1 MQPTANDLEAH
12 RARLTGHCY
21 RMLGGA
27 SEAEDAVQETMVRAW
42 RAIDGFESRAALGT
56 WLHRIATNVCL
67 DLLASEA
74 RRTRPYALGPAMSLD
89 RPDVGQRDAIEWV
102 EPIADALVVPSD
114 ADPAERALLKE
125 SVRLAFV
132 AALQLL
138 PPKQRAALLLTEV
151 LGFSMQETADTLE
164 TTQPA
169 IQSALQRARETL
181 SKSEASGRELD
192 RLHAPLPPPKAALL
206 DSFLHAF
213 ERYDVSAI
221 ADLLRADATQNM
233 PPYVMWLDGA
243 EDIAAW
249 MRGPGA
255 GCRGSRLVPLEISG
269 VRGFAQYRRS
279 SEARIEGP
287 EDGHAAWALIAI
299 DVESDR
305 ITALTYFLDV
315 DRLFPRFGLPLTL
328 ARDAPLPTV

>member
-1 MQPTANDLEAH
+1 MPPTPNDLETY

-42 RAIDGFESRAALGT
+42 RAIDGFEERAALGT

-67 DLLASEA
+67 DLLAKDA

-89 RPDVGQRDAIEWV
+89 RPDARQRDATEWV
-102 EPIADALVVPSD
+102 EPIADALVLPSD
-114 ADPAERALLKE
+114 ADPAERALSKE

-181 SKSEASGRELD
+181 SRNDASARELD
-192 RLHAPLPPPKAALL
+192 RLKAPLPPPKAALL

-243 EDIAAW
+243 RDIAAW
-249 MRGPGA
+249 MSGPGA
-255 GCRGSRLVPLEISG
+255 ACRGSRLVPIALSG

-279 SEARIEGP
+279 EATPRGGP
-287 EDGHAAWALIAI
+287 ERGHSAWALIAL
-299 DVESDR
+299 DVEDDR
-305 ITALTYFLDV
+305 IASLTYFLDV
-315 DRLFPRFGLPLTL
+315 ERLFPRFALPLTL
-328 ARDAPLPTV
+328 APGVPLPVI

>member
-1 MQPTANDLEAH
+1 MAPTANDLETH

-27 SEAEDAVQETMVRAW
+27 AEAEDAVQETMVRAW

-67 DLLASEA
+67 DLLASDA

-89 RPDVGQRDAIEWV
+89 RPDVRERDATGWV
-102 EPIADALVVPSD
+102 EPIADALVLPGD
-114 ADPAERALLKE
+114 ADPAGRALLKE

-151 LGFSMQETADTLE
+151 LGFSMQETADALE

-181 SKSEASGRELD
+181 SKNEVRELD
-192 RLHAPLPPPKAALL
+192 RLQAPLPPPKAALL

-233 PPYVMWLDGA
+233 PPFVMWLDGRD
-243 EDIAAW
+243 DIATW
-249 MRGPGA
+249 MNGPGA
-255 GCRGSRLVPLEISG
+255 GCRGSRLVPIELSG

-279 SEARIEGP
+279 SEARIDGP
-287 EDGHAAWALIAI
+287 ADGHAAWALIAI
-299 DVESDR
+299 DVEDDR

-315 DRLFPRFGLPLTL
+315 ERLFPRFGLPLTL
-328 ARDAPLPTV
+328 EANAPLPVAI

>member
-1 MQPTANDLEAH
+1 MPPTANDLETH

-42 RAIDGFESRAALGT
+42 RAIDSFEERAALGT

-67 DLLASEA
+67 DLLASDA

-89 RPDVGQRDAIEWV
+89 RPDVRQRDATEWV
-102 EPIADALVVPSD
+102 EPIADGLVLPSD
-114 ADPAERALLKE
+114 CDPAERALLKE

-151 LGFSMQETADTLE
+151 LGFSMKETAEALE
-164 TTQPA
+164 TSEAA

-181 SKSEASGRELD
+181 SKNEASARELD
-192 RLHAPLPPPKAALL
+192 RLKAPLPPPKAALL

-233 PPYVMWLDGA
+233 PPYVMWLSGA
-243 EDIAAW
+243 KDIAAW
-249 MRGPGA
+249 MNGPGA
-255 GCRGSRLVPLEISG
+255 GCRGSRLVPLELSG

-279 SEARIEGP
+279 SETRIAGP
-287 EDGHAAWALIAI
+287 AEGHAAWALIAI
-299 DVESDR
+299 DVTGDH
-305 ITALTYFLDV
+305 ITSLTYFLDV
-315 DRLFPRFGLPLTL
+315 ERLFPIFGLPLTL
-328 ARDAPLPTV
+328 ARGAPLPVV